1 MDDEKIFLPDAV
13 QIDMDGI
20 SHFSSNEHAG
30 MNDELFILVAK
41 AGEELLL
48 LPKGLMARWEAAI
61 KAEMGHVKGRRGSE
75 LTKQLRELDRD
86 RVKMHDP
93 WEPPFADRGATESV
107 RTADPET
114 GAI

>member
-13 QIDMDGI
+13 QIDVDGI

-75 LTKQLRELDRD
+75 LTKQLRELDR
-86 RVKMHDP
+86 
-93 WEPPFADRGATESV
+93 G
-107 RTADPET
+107 
-114 GAI
+114 